1 MIDADLPIRCVSVSA
16 PGSYDTHDN
25 QESSFADDI
34 GITFDTLAAFQAD
47 LEARGLADR
56 VITLVYSEFGRRP
69 EQNATGT
76 DHGAAGA
83 AFVMGTRVQGGMIGE
98 WQGLED
104 GALDDD
110 DNLIH
115 TVDFRALYCS
125 LLEQWFDVD
134 AGQIIPG
141 ASGFNRPQI
150 IAP

>member
-1 MIDADLPIRCVSVSA
+1 MTVPPVYPDSDHWFCQNMSALSAMIDADLPIRCVSVSA

-83 AFVMGTRVQGGMIGE
+83 AFVMGTRGPGR
-98 WQGLED
+98 
-104 GALDDD
+104 DDRASG
-110 DNLIH
+110 
-115 TVDFRALYCS
+115 RALRTALS
-125 LLEQWFDVD
+125 TTTTT
-134 AGQIIPG
+134 
-141 ASGFNRPQI
+141 
-150 IAP
+150 